1 MTLKEAIEI
10 LQYHYERN
18 AEVVGSD
25 WVNALKLGIKALN
38 CVKHIS
44 SMSPK
49 SMLADCAY
57 QGIPPKKWVKETAP
71 YYDGYNKALEQI
83 KAIIDQAL
91 PGETEE

>member
-1 MTLKEAIEI
+1 MTLQEAIKLFELLAATADPWPSRELKEAA
-10 LQYHYERN
+10 R
-18 AEVVGSD
+18 
-25 WVNALKLGIKALN
+25 LGIKALN

-91 PGETEE
+91 PSETEE